1 MAFFVPPGG
10 FAGLRQQAPAVR
22 NTTARA
28 TGTRMGTTTKRKR
41 RRKGKR
47 KAKSKYGGGGM
58 SAVKTKGIR
67 GRGKSPYSRRM
78 KRKSK
83 GPKFGSPAFNK
94 KHGVGQ
100 YAKR

>member
-28 TGTRMGTTTKRKR
+28 TGSRMGSTGRKR
-41 RRKGKR
+41 RRRK
-47 KAKSKYGGGGM
+47 KAKSRYGGGGL
-58 SAVKTKGIR
+58 APVKTKGIR
-67 GRGKSPYSRRM
+67 GRGKSPFSRRM

-100 YAKR
+100 FRKK

>member
-28 TGTRMGTTTKRKR
+28 TGARMGGTTRKR
-41 RRKGKR
+41 RRR
-47 KAKSKYGGGGM
+47 KKSKYGGGGL
-58 SAVKTKGIR
+58 SQVKTKGIR

-100 YAKR
+100 FSKKR